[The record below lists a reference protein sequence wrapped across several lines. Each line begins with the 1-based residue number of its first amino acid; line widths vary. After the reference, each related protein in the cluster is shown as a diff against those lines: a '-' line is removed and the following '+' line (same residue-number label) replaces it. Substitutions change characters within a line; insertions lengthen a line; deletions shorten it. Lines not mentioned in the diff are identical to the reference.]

1 MYRKLSVPSQLSC
14 PVCGKLLYNAIS
26 LPCCKTI
33 SFNTQAPPG
42 ILWDTPAPFPLWGA
56 HGAAL
61 GPPSRLYL
69 TLPYRT

>member
-33 SFNTQAPPG
+33 SCRGCAMEKILVREVFFFN
-42 ILWDTPAPFPLWGA
+42 FK
-56 HGAAL
+56 
-61 GPPSRLYL
+61 
-69 TLPYRT
+69 